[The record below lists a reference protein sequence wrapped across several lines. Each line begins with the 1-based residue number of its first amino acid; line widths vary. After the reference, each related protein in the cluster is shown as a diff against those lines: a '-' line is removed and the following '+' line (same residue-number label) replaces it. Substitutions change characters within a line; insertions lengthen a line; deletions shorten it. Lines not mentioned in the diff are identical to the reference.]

1 MKIYYLNSEKKPVGP
16 HSKEE
21 ILSLKETGLINDET
35 LVAVAGDS
43 KWRPLSELL
52 ADCSTW
58 NTVENSGSE
67 LNLWQCF
74 KMAFQKYA
82 VFSGRASRKEFW
94 SFVLFYIIFNYAIQI
109 PMNLMTRSVT
119 AAYEEK
125 INACADEAP
134 PSQIFNLVLEL
145 LQEPTVLIANGIGIF
160 YWLVMLVP
168 FLSLSVRRLHDTGT
182 KAWGVIVGSISYVL
196 MFGFSCLLMKFVL
209 QNMNSENFE
218 VEPLLTIVFG
228 LTAAFL
234 CYIAI
239 SIYLFIKM
247 LLPGNKGENKYGA
260 ESRN

>member
-35 LVAVAGDS
+35 LAAVAGDS
-43 KWRPLSELL
+43 KWKPLSELL
-52 ADCSTW
+52 SDCSTW
-58 NTVENSGSE
+58 NTAENSGSE

-109 PMNLMTRSVT
+109 PMNLMTGSVT

-125 INACADEAP
+125 INACVDEAP
-134 PSQIFNLVLEL
+134 PSQIFEL
-145 LQEPTVLIANGIGIF
+145 IFELFQEPTVLIANGIGTL

-168 FLSLSVRRLHDTGT
+168 FLSLSTRRLHDTGT
-182 KAWGVIVGSISYVL
+182 KAWGVIVGSVSYIL
-196 MFGFSCLLMKFVL
+196 MIVSSCLLIKFVI
-209 QNMNSENFE
+209 QNIDFVHSN
-218 VEPLLTIVFG
+218 VEPLFPLVISLVG
-228 LTAAFL
+228 AFL
-234 CYIAI
+234 CFIAI

-260 ESRN
+260 EPRN